1 VIETNHEQSIQP
13 SRALGDP
20 QRRRN
25 AMPYRYWGDPITML
39 NELRKRQ
46 LQSMREA
53 EGHEFAG
60 VYPAVNIYDDGDAFM
75 VRAELPGID
84 KAKLDITTKGNRLS
98 IRGERSCSQLAAD
111 VAFHRRERDMG
122 TFHRVV
128 SLPEHVDA
136 SKTTATYKNGILEIV
151 CPRTE
156 AAKAHRV
163 EIA

>member
-1 VIETNHEQSIQP
+1 
-13 SRALGDP
+13 
-20 QRRRN
+20 
-25 AMPYRYWGDPITML
+25 MPYRYWGDPITML

-136 SKTTATYKNGILEIV
+136 SKTTVIYKNGILEIV

>member
-1 VIETNHEQSIQP
+1 
-13 SRALGDP
+13 
-20 QRRRN
+20 
-25 AMPYRYWGDPITML
+25 MPYGYWGDPVSML

-46 LQSMREA
+46 MQAMREA
-53 EGHEFAG
+53 EGHDFSG

-84 KAKLDITTKGNRLS
+84 KTKLDITTKGNRLS
-98 IRGERSCSQLAAD
+98 IRGERSCALLSAD

-136 SKTTATYKNGILEIV
+136 SKTTASYKNGILEIV
-151 CPRTE
+151 CPRAET
-156 AAKAHRV
+156 AKAHRV